1 MAEQKQILRISSTD
15 NIRYSVLRLLHECLA
30 AVARKGDAQSAIA
43 LSKYIF
49 KEFDERDMLL
59 YVETT
64 QYELETRKHVREP
77 IKKGGDDLPPV
88 GHCFLG
94 AAHSG
99 ADPPVEE
106 QAVPSAYRHV
116 LCGILHQFGCSDL
129 HCTDGS

>member
-15 NIRYSVLRLLHECLA
+15 NIRYSVLQLLHECLA
-30 AVARKGDAQSAIA
+30 AAARKGDVQSAIA

-77 IKKGGDDLPPV
+77 IKKGGD
-88 GHCFLG
+88 
-94 AAHSG
+94 AS
-99 ADPPVEE
+99 
-106 QAVPSAYRHV
+106 
-116 LCGILHQFGCSDL
+116 
-129 HCTDGS
+129 

>member
-77 IKKGGDDLPPV
+77 IKKGIAFWALLILVQIHLLKNRLFHQRIDMFCAVFYISL
-88 GHCFLG
+88 
-94 AAHSG
+94 AALICI
-99 ADPPVEE
+99 ARM
-106 QAVPSAYRHV
+106 AAKF
-116 LCGILHQFGCSDL
+116 I
-129 HCTDGS
+129 T

>member
-30 AVARKGDAQSAIA
+30 ASAKGDAQSAIA

-64 QYELETRKHVREP
+64 QYEAETQKHTREP
-77 IKKGGDDLPPV
+77 IKK
-88 GHCFLG
+88 
-94 AAHSG
+94 
-99 ADPPVEE
+99 
-106 QAVPSAYRHV
+106 R
-116 LCGILHQFGCSDL
+116 SD
-129 HCTDGS
+129 TP

>member
-30 AVARKGDAQSAIA
+30 TAARKGDAQSAIA

-64 QYELETRKHVREP
+64 QYELETIKHVRAP
-77 IKKGGDDLPPV
+77 IKKGGDASSFASRRALL
-88 GHCFLG
+88 LG
-94 AAHSG
+94 
-99 ADPPVEE
+99 
-106 QAVPSAYRHV
+106 R
-116 LCGILHQFGCSDL
+116 CSFW
-129 HCTDGS
+129 CRFTC